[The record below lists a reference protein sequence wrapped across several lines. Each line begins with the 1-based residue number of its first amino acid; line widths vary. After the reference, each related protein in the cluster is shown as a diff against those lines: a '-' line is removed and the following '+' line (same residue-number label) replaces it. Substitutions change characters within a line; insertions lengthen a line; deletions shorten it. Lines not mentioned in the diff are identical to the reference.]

1 MGSKNSNSRWTISIL
16 RVKKE
21 SLSSSLVA
29 KSNSD
34 INHNNV
40 VAATHVKIITY
51 CAALNLL
58 MKQRKELLEQY
69 DGWEQDLLT
78 NLKKW
83 KLIQEKGNGL

>member
-21 SLSSSLVA
+21 SLSSLLVA
-29 KSNSD
+29 KPNSD
-34 INHNNV
+34 NNHDNV
-40 VAATHVKIITY
+40 VAEMHVEIITY
-51 CAALNLL
+51 CAALNFSI
-58 MKQRKELLEQY
+58 KQREELLEQY
-69 DGWEQDLLT
+69 NGREQDLLT

>member
-1 MGSKNSNSRWTISIL
+1 ML
-16 RVKKE
+16 A
-21 SLSSSLVA
+21 A
-29 KSNSD
+29 KPNSD
-34 INHNNV
+34 NHHDKMLAAMHVEIIN
-40 VAATHVKIITY
+40 Y
-51 CAALNLL
+51 CAALNFS